1 MVDVKKAVAAAI
13 ILMVVVIAGFS
24 LFENS
29 STSKSNRNNSQLTK
43 KSVIESGSELKV
55 NQFTKESVESDKQ
68 KSLKDESNQ
77 QAPNFTLKDL
87 EGWEVSLSDYEGKI
101 IFVNFWA
108 TWCGPCKREI
118 PGFIE
123 LQNKYKDDL
132 VILGISIDRRGTK
145 DRVAPFAKN
154 YNINFPVLFSD
165 GKVEKDYGGIRAI
178 PTTFILDRELD
189 IAQKIRGYRPD
200 TFFEQAIKS
209 LL

>member
-13 ILMVVVIAGFS
+13 ILMVVVIAGFTF
-24 LFENS
+24 FENS
-29 STSKSNRNNSQLTK
+29 STSKETESITVTS
-43 KSVIESGSELKV
+43 SPVIDSGSELKV

-87 EGWEVSLSDYEGKI
+87 EGEEVSLSDYEGKI

-132 VILGISIDRRGTK
+132 VILGIST
-145 DRVAPFAKN
+145 
-154 YNINFPVLFSD
+154 
-165 GKVEKDYGGIRAI
+165 
-178 PTTFILDRELD
+178 
-189 IAQKIRGYRPD
+189 
-200 TFFEQAIKS
+200 
-209 LL
+209 

>member
-13 ILMVVVIAGFS
+13 ILMVVVIAGFTF
-24 LFENS
+24 FENS
-29 STSKSNRNNSQLTK
+29 STSKETESITVTS
-43 KSVIESGSELKV
+43 SPVIDSGSELKV

-132 VILGISIDRRGTK
+132 VILGISTDRRGTK

>member
-29 STSKSNRNNSQLTK
+29 STSKETESITVTS
-43 KSVIESGSELKV
+43 SPVIDSGSELKV

-87 EGWEVSLSDYEGKI
+87 EGEEVSLSDYEGKI

-132 VILGISIDRRGTK
+132 VILGISTDRRGTK

>member
-13 ILMVVVIAGFS
+13 ILMVVVIAGFT

-29 STSKSNRNNSQLTK
+29 STS
-43 KSVIESGSELKV
+43 V

-132 VILGISIDRRGTK
+132 VILGISTDRRGTK

>member
-13 ILMVVVIAGFS
+13 ILMVVVIAGFTF
-24 LFENS
+24 FENS
-29 STSKSNRNNSQLTK
+29 STSKETESITVTS
-43 KSVIESGSELKV
+43 SPVIDSGSELKV

-87 EGWEVSLSDYEGKI
+87 EGEEVSLSDYEGKI

-132 VILGISIDRRGTK
+132 VILGISTDRRGTK

>member
-13 ILMVVVIAGFS
+13 ILMVVVIAGFTF
-24 LFENS
+24 FENS
-29 STSKSNRNNSQLTK
+29 STSKETESITVTS
-43 KSVIESGSELKV
+43 SPVIDSGSELKV

-87 EGWEVSLSDYEGKI
+87 EGEEVSLSDYEGKI

-132 VILGISIDRRGTK
+132 VTLGISTDRRGTK

>member
-13 ILMVVVIAGFS
+13 ILMVVVIAGFTF
-24 LFENS
+24 FENS
-29 STSKSNRNNSQLTK
+29 STSKETESITVTS
-43 KSVIESGSELKV
+43 SPVIDSGSELKV

-145 DRVAPFAKN
+145 DRVAPFAKS